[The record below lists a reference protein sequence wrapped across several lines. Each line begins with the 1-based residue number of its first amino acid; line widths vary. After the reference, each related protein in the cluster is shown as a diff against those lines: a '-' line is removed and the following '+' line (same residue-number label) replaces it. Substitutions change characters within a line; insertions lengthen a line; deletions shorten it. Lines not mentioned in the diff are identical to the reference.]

1 MELKGF
7 DTWLLNQADEYCASE
22 DEEEEKKYNPFD
34 EDYFYDVEH
43 GN

>member
-7 DTWLLNQADEYCASE
+7 DTWLLNQAEAYCSSE
-22 DEEEEKKYNPFD
+22 DEDGNNPFD
-34 EDYFYDVEH
+34 EDYFYDAEH